1 MMDKIGGSAFPLAT
15 GWVETTGARWQKIVV
30 VRELDRGMSLR
41 DYFAAHAPAPPDW
54 YILAAM
60 EASHGKQTCDVMQ
73 DRAACE
79 LAWPYVWANAQIAE
93 RAK

>member
-15 GWVETTGARWQKIVV
+15 GWVETTGARGQKIVV

-41 DYFAAHAPAPPDW
+41 DYFAAHAPAIPDW
-54 YILAAM
+54 YIASPLARYSDSDLTTVRFKLM
-60 EASHGKQTCDVMQ
+60 S
-73 DRAACE
+73 
-79 LAWPYVWANAQIAE
+79 AWPYAWADAMLAE